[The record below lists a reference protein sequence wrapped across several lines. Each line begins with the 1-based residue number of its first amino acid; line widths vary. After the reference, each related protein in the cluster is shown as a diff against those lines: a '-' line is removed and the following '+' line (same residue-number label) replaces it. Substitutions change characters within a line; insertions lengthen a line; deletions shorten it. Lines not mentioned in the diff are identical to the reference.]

1 MQNRNDGYS
10 ILLYYFFFFGNSE
23 GLRVLIIQKVSFV
36 LTRKTV
42 KNIA

>member
-1 MQNRNDGYS
+1 MMDT
-10 ILLYYFFFFGNSE
+10 LFYFIIIFFGNSE
-23 GLRVLIIQKVSFV
+23 GLRVLIIQKVSFA

>member
-10 ILLYYFFFFGNSE
+10 ILLYFYFFFGNSE
-23 GLRVLIIQKVSFV
+23 GLRVLIIQKVSFA

>member
-10 ILLYYFFFFGNSE
+10 ILLYYYFFFGNSE
-23 GLRVLIIQKVSFV
+23 GLGVLIIQKVSFA